1 MKYYLKKSE
10 TIFYDDHGEAE
21 RGGINKEVGTQFDYP
36 GVTRDGKYIDKND
49 YYLYSNN
56 KKHSSDIKHSSNIK
70 YFLEPEDWEE
80 VVMPHAEDGYHFSC
94 IFYQFKQI
102 TQEEFLDYLEII
114 GKYNQI

>member
-1 MKYYLKKSE
+1 MELNNMKYYLKKSE
-10 TIFYDDHGEAE
+10 TIFYDDHGEAK

-36 GVTRDGKYIDKND
+36 GVTRDGKYIDEND
-49 YYLYSNN
+49 YYLYSSNEEY
-56 KKHSSDIKHSSNIK
+56 SSDKK
-70 YFLEPEDWEE
+70 YFLEPEDWKE
-80 VVMPHAEDGYHFSC
+80 VVMPRAEDGYHFSC